1 MTQSDTAE
9 GATAAAGPI
18 PDGPIPDG
26 PIPDGTGPEGTAG
39 QRAANY
45 LASRRLVTPDRLRG
59 FFAPRSI
66 AMVGAS
72 DNSGWARFI
81 AANCKLTG
89 FEGPLT
95 AVHPKAK
102 SAFGLPV
109 VSSLRHLDE
118 PPDLAFIL
126 APLPAVES
134 VLDDM
139 GAAGVPNAIV
149 LASGYREVGAEGR
162 ALEDSMIARAIAND
176 VTILGPNCLGY
187 LNAHTGAAPYS
198 LTLPPPLTAGG
209 VGIALQSG
217 ALASVVLTFAK
228 AHAIGLSVLTSV
240 GNESMM
246 KTVDVID
253 YFVEDPATK
262 VIALFLEEIGDPVRF
277 AQAAARADA
286 AGKPI
291 VALKVGSSPAGQQA
305 ALAHTGSVAG
315 DDAVVSAALR
325 QMNIIR
331 VTSLEALL
339 TTAAL
344 LANSRGPRG
353 RRMGV
358 LSASGGACDIIADA
372 ASAQDISIPDF
383 SPATEA
389 AIAAVLPPFASARNP
404 LDVTGYGG
412 LANLGVRTARSAID
426 VALDAAADDPN
437 LDFILYTGLTL
448 PAVRPPDDAMAAMME
463 SKLDWFAQRV
473 ASSPIPVIPVSSTCV
488 DLAGYGREQL
498 TSRGLYLL
506 PGLNGSIE
514 AIGNALRWAEN
525 RGRCWAADAAAAALD
540 AATGPSDRIVD
551 SSVHPGVP
559 AYPLSS
565 DHPAGDRSTISGPWS
580 EARARDLLTAAGVP
594 VVPGGLARSA
604 DEAADLARR
613 VGPPVALKICSA
625 QITHKSDIGGV
636 ALGLRTEAEVRAA
649 YATVRAAGDAVAGA
663 EVEGVLVTPMRTAGV
678 ELLAGVTVDPS
689 LGPVLAVGLG
699 GVWVEVLRDT
709 ALRVLPAD
717 PAEVKAMLGELRGLP
732 LLRGARGSK
741 PADLD
746 ALAAVIARVG
756 ETALSLGRSLRA
768 MEVNPLL
775 VDGDRI
781 EALDVLIVT
790 GNVTGP
796 DGASAASVTK
806 TSALQLRSKP

>member
-1 MTQSDTAE
+1 MTR
-9 GATAAAGPI
+9 ATAAAGPASA
-18 PDGPIPDG
+18 GPAPA
-26 PIPDGTGPEGTAG
+26 GTAPAGRAG

-45 LASRRLVTPDRLRG
+45 RASRRLVTPGRLRE

-66 AMVGAS
+66 SMVGAS

-81 AANCKLTG
+81 VTNCGLTG
-89 FEGPLT
+89 FTGPLT
-95 AVHPKAK
+95 VVHPTAK
-102 SAFGLPV
+102 SAFGLPAV
-109 VSSLRHLDE
+109 PSLRDLDE

-126 APLPAVES
+126 APLRAVES

-139 GAAGVPNAIV
+139 GAAGVRSAVV
-149 LASGYREVGAEGR
+149 LASGYREVGAAGR
-162 ALEDSMIARAIAND
+162 ALEDSMVSRAIAND
-176 VTILGPNCLGY
+176 VTVLGPNCLGY
-187 LNAHTGAAPYS
+187 LNAHTGAAPYA

-253 YFVEDPATK
+253 YFVEDPATR

-277 AQAAARADA
+277 AEAAARADA

-325 QMNIIR
+325 QMNIVR
-331 VTSLEALL
+331 VTSLEELL

-344 LANSRGPRG
+344 LARSAAPRG

-372 ASAQDISIPDF
+372 ASAQGISIPDF

-412 LANLGVRTARSAID
+412 LANLGVRTTRSAID

-448 PAVRPPDDAMAAMME
+448 PAVRPPDEATATMTE

-506 PGLNGSIE
+506 PGLNGSIA

-525 RGRCWAADAAAAALD
+525 RGSRWAAADAAAATGGAATSD
-540 AATGPSDRIVD
+540 AALG
-551 SSVHPGVP
+551 
-559 AYPLSS
+559 AAM
-565 DHPAGDRSTISGPWS
+565 AGGAAAGAAISGPWS

-604 DEAADLARR
+604 DEAAELAAR
-613 VGPPVALKICSA
+613 VGLPVALKVCSA

-636 ALGLRTEAEVRAA
+636 ALGLRTEADVRAG
-649 YATVRAAGDAVAGA
+649 YEKVRAAGARAIRSRAAGA
-663 EVEGVLVTPMRTAGV
+663 EIEGVLVTPMRADGT

-709 ALRVLPAD
+709 ALRVLPAG
-717 PAEVKAMLGELRGLP
+717 PAQVRTMLGELRGLP
-732 LLRGARGSK
+732 LLRGARGTV

-746 ALAAVIARVG
+746 ALAAVIARIG
-756 ETALSLGRSLRA
+756 ETALSLGRGLRA
-768 MEVNPLL
+768 LEVNPLL
-775 VDGDRI
+775 VNGDRI
-781 EALDVLIVT
+781 EALDVLIIT
-790 GNVTGP
+790 EPHGDLA
-796 DGASAASVTK
+796 DGA
-806 TSALQLRSKP
+806 P

>member
-1 MTQSDTAE
+1 MTQ
-9 GATAAAGPI
+9 ATAAAG
-18 PDGPIPDG
+18 
-26 PIPDGTGPEGTAG
+26 TTQAGTAG

-45 LASRRLVTPDRLRG
+45 QASRRLVTPDRLRG

-81 AANCKLTG
+81 VVNCGLTG
-89 FEGPLT
+89 FAGPLT
-95 AVHPKAK
+95 AVHPRAK

-109 VSSLRHLDE
+109 VPSLRDLDGE

-139 GAAGVPNAIV
+139 GAAGVPNAVV
-149 LASGYREVGAEGR
+149 LASGYREVGAEGT
-162 ALEDSMIARAIAND
+162 ALEDSMISRAIAND
-176 VTILGPNCLGY
+176 VTVLGPNCLGY
-187 LNAHTGAAPYS
+187 LNAHTGAAPYA

-217 ALASVVLTFAK
+217 ALAAVVLTFAK

-253 YFVEDPATK
+253 YFVEDPATR
-262 VIALFLEEIGDPVRF
+262 VICLFLEEIGDPVRF

-331 VTSLEALL
+331 VTSLEELL

-344 LANSRGPRG
+344 LSNRFPRG

-358 LSASGGACDIIADA
+358 LTASGGACDIIADA
-372 ASAQDISIPDF
+372 ASAAGIVIPDF
-383 SPATEA
+383 SPQTEA
-389 AIAAVLPPFASARNP
+389 AIAPALPPFANARNP
-404 LDVTGYGG
+404 LDVTGYGT
-412 LANLGVRTARSAID
+412 LANLGTRVARSAID

-437 LDFILYTGLTL
+437 LDFILYGGLTL
-448 PAVRPPDDAMAAMME
+448 PAVRPPDEAMAAAME
-463 SKLDWFAQRV
+463 ARLDWFAQRV

-488 DLAGYGREQL
+488 DLAGYAREQL
-498 TSRGLYLL
+498 ASRGLYLL
-506 PGLNGSIE
+506 PGLNGGIA

-525 RGRCWAADAAAAALD
+525 RGRAWAAADAAAALD
-540 AATGPSDRIVD
+540 IATRAAAA
-551 SSVHPGVP
+551 P
-559 AYPLSS
+559 A
-565 DHPAGDRSTISGPWS
+565 TVSGPWS

-604 DEAADLARR
+604 DEAAYLADQ
-613 VGPPVALKICSA
+613 VGLPVALKVCSA

-649 YATVRAAGDAVAGA
+649 YEKVRAAGDGVPGA
-663 EVEGVLVTPMRTAGV
+663 QIEGVLVTPMRTAGI

-709 ALRVLPAD
+709 ALRVLPAG

-732 LLRGARGSK
+732 LLRGARGTV

-746 ALAAVIARVG
+746 ALAAVIAAVG

-768 MEVNPLL
+768 LEVNPLL
-775 VDGDRI
+775 VNGDRI

-790 GNVTGP
+790 EP
-796 DGASAASVTK
+796 DK
-806 TSALQLRSKP
+806 RSKP